1 MRAAPRASRDLGWY
15 VGDVLAEVIARAPGS
30 RFDAVSIRDAIN
42 AKHGVGLTL
51 ADDEG
56 IRGVLR
62 RRSAQERDIRSI
74 SLADTVWEPGRP
86 VEL

>member
-1 MRAAPRASRDLGWY
+1 MREALQTSRDLEWY
-15 VGDVLAEVIARAPGS
+15 VGDVLAEVIALVPGS
-30 RFDAVSIRDAIN
+30 RFDAMCIRDAIN
-42 AKHGVGLTL
+42 AKHSVGLTL
-51 ADDEG
+51 ADDEE

-74 SLADTVWEPGRP
+74 SPADTVWEPGPP